1 MPTYPIPAYPENVPE
16 INGRKVELS
25 IYVKDP
31 RNIARDFAQLYSA
44 YTFTGRLLPNSGE
57 VTGGGVKY
65 HPNDPEI
72 NANIEPVEEVAPSAE
87 LPEYGGRTT
96 APKFAEVS
104 TWGHKLILDRKT
116 LLRNDVRL
124 YNQLMRGAVM
134 SLDRRFRIQ
143 ALNAVTARLNEDERF
158 IVAENSWS
166 DFTVEGSAPT
176 LTKDR
181 PEADIDAALSV
192 FDEDDQGQTPNLFIV
207 NPTDWL
213 KFTHGYG
220 RKYALELL
228 KSYDLELIKN
238 RGWPAG
244 KVLLAAEGQLGG
256 TYWEEGTGPTI
267 DSWENKNLRRAQQ
280 IDMEGSPAHVV
291 DNTPGGIEIRGIA

>member
-1 MPTYPIPAYPENVPE
+1 MPTNPIPVYSEPVPKV
-16 INGRKVELS
+16 NGRNIELS
-25 IYVKDP
+25 IYLKDV

-57 VTGGGVKY
+57 VSGGGLKY
-65 HPNDPEI
+65 NPNDPDI

-87 LPEYGGRTT
+87 LPEYGGRTGV
-96 APKFAEVS
+96 PKFAEVH
-104 TWGHKLILDRKT
+104 TWGHKLVFDRKA
-116 LLRNDVRL
+116 LIRNDVRL
-124 YNQLMRGAVM
+124 YNQRMRGAVM

-143 ALNAVTARLNEDERF
+143 ALKEVTDRLQEDGRF
-158 IVAENSWS
+158 IVAENDWA

-192 FDEDDQGQTPNLFIV
+192 FDEDDQGQTPNLFIA
-207 NPTDWL
+207 NPTMWL

-220 RKYALELL
+220 RKYAKDLL
-228 KSYDLELIKN
+228 QSYDLEPVIN
-238 RGWPAG
+238 RGWPDG

-256 TYWEEGTGPTI
+256 TYWEEANGPMVDTT
-267 DSWENKNLRRAQQ
+267 EGPRRSR
-280 IDMEGSPAHVV
+280 IVEMEGSPAYAV
-291 DNTPGGIEIRGIA
+291 DNTPAAIEIRVNP